1 MSLSR
6 QALSRLC
13 EADCSHDKNP
23 VAYHAQMQSKMV
35 NTDEPIN
42 EVPMQITNTPVPPDP
57 STPKSND
64 WYLVQCKPKQ
74 DERAEE
80 NLQRQGYECS
90 RPVCRREKLLR
101 GQLSCVKESLF
112 PGYLFINMPE
122 GANWAPLRSTRGV
135 ARVVAFG
142 GRPLA
147 VSHELI
153 LQLQSRADT
162 HVISKFNA
170 GDKVTILDQGFAG
183 IESIFMS
190 MDGEERVILLINL
203 MNRQQQISLPVTSIS
218 TR

>member
-1 MSLSR
+1 M
-6 QALSRLC
+6 
-13 EADCSHDKNP
+13 H
-23 VAYHAQMQSKMV
+23 
-35 NTDEPIN
+35 
-42 EVPMQITNTPVPPDP
+42 ITNTTAPRDP
-57 STPKSND
+57 IVPKSGD
-64 WYLVQCKPKQ
+64 WFLVQCKPRQ

-80 NLQRQGYECS
+80 NLERQGYECS
-90 RPVCRREKLLR
+90 RPVCRREKVQR
-101 GQLSCVKESLF
+101 GQMSCVQESLF
-112 PGYLFINMPE
+112 PGYLFIYMPE

-153 LQLQSRADT
+153 IQLQSRADT
-162 HVISKFNA
+162 HIISTFNA

-203 MNRQQQISLPVTSIS
+203 MNRQQQISLPLASIT